1 MTRIKFCGLTRPC
14 DIEAANEL
22 KPDYIGFVFA
32 RKSKRYVDPAAAKEL
47 KALLDPEIKVVG
59 VFVDED
65 LEKLAD
71 LLNNRVIDLAQLHGS
86 EDEDYIRRLRQLT
99 DKPIIKAFRMDETCQ
114 AGQNVQAGLA
124 DQTDSEGRTDQTDTE
139 DRADRLETSQDSI
152 IQEVF
157 QSSADYVLIDSGAGS
172 GQVFNWNR
180 IKDID
185 RPFFLAGGMNPSNAG
200 RAVTTLNPY
209 ALDVSSGIE
218 TDGVK
223 DPEKMRMFVEN
234 VRTIIEHQS

>member
-47 KALLDPEIKVVG
+47 KVLLDPEIKVVG

-86 EDEDYIRRLRQLT
+86 EDEDYIRRLRQLA
-99 DKPIIKAFRMDETCQ
+99 DKPIIKAFRM
-114 AGQNVQAGLA
+114 L
-124 DQTDSEGRTDQTDTE
+124 
-139 DRADRLETSQDSI
+139 
-152 IQEVF
+152 
-157 QSSADYVLIDSGAGS
+157 
-172 GQVFNWNR
+172 
-180 IKDID
+180 
-185 RPFFLAGGMNPSNAG
+185 P
-200 RAVTTLNPY
+200 
-209 ALDVSSGIE
+209 
-218 TDGVK
+218 
-223 DPEKMRMFVEN
+223 
-234 VRTIIEHQS
+234 